1 MKALRGVLNPFVT
14 SALYEDKCSASR
26 PGYFTLREISPSSH
40 WIGVLVGTVNGLD
53 VSGKKKTSIFRK
65 KIFVFIRYSFCRPV
79 TIPTKLYLPPNLVK
93 WDQRTKECQTVIRVQ
108 FKCDGTRWHTGG
120 KWRGNWRMEW
130 VASTLHTTS
139 ELGVSCIP
147 TADSHNSA
155 ASSRLNLRPCPFK
168 WTHHFRRKKKSG
180 FCVCVPSH
188 FKRSLPHWIAIT
200 QNRCPHLVVTRNT
213 CQSSSFF
220 FFVLLSGF
228 KIAFWLKSVRPLRAE
243 CFNIRKWRPD

>member
-139 ELGVSCIP
+139 ELGVSSIRALWNVMAHAQKP
-147 TADSHNSA
+147 DLVFQRNGRVHLNWRGSPVDYWQSRSADQQADH
-155 ASSRLNLRPCPFK
+155 
-168 WTHHFRRKKKSG
+168 G
-180 FCVCVPSH
+180 
-188 FKRSLPHWIAIT
+188 
-200 QNRCPHLVVTRNT
+200 
-213 CQSSSFF
+213 
-220 FFVLLSGF
+220 
-228 KIAFWLKSVRPLRAE
+228 
-243 CFNIRKWRPD
+243 